1 VARGALRVLLVLAL
15 TGACGG
21 LHGGPE
27 DLGDL
32 IFGTGGSIP
41 REKLDAQN
49 EFVSMPK
56 GDPAAPGSDIRGT
69 IGLRHIRTSFFFDEG
84 FLPSEGSVA
93 EFFPLRHDPRGDPT
107 GCEGLPVLA
116 YAPRWLANRA
126 D

>member
-1 VARGALRVLLVLAL
+1 MGAARSAG
-15 TGACGG
+15 GACGG

-41 REKLDAQN
+41 REKLGAQN

-56 GDPAAPGSDIRGT
+56 GDPAAQGIRGT

-84 FLPSEGSVA
+84 F
-93 EFFPLRHDPRGDPT
+93 FPLRHDPRGEPT
-107 GCEGLPVLA
+107 GCAVLPVLA